1 MIQYD
6 SKIWFSFLFNF
17 QSGQLRQLLPSMFI
31 MAGFTAVVCY
41 LDLVKGLYKLEM
53 PLTVHTLMGVV
64 LGLVLVFR
72 TNTAYER
79 WWEGRKLFGALV
91 NASRN
96 LAIKLDA
103 FLEPSAFETRH
114 FFATTISA
122 FAILLAKH
130 LRNEISNSD
139 MDILDATYRDSIVC
153 AKHKPLAVIQVLVN
167 RVQTL
172 RMEGNVSMEQFLTL
186 SQNLNELVDAL
197 GGMERIKKTPI
208 PFSYAM
214 LIKRFIAGYVF
225 SLPFGLVDDFGW
237 AAVVIVPFIFY
248 VMVGIE
254 VIAEAIENPFGKDK
268 DDLPTDDIAQNIARN
283 VKEILNAAY
292 GEPVQEKIEGEIFE
306 EQKTR
311 ITQKTT

>member
-6 SKIWFSFLFNF
+6 NKIWFSFLFNF
-17 QSGQLRQLLPSMFI
+17 QMGQLRRLLPSMLI

-79 WWEGRKLFGALV
+79 WWEGRKLFGSLV

-103 FLEPSAFETRH
+103 FLEPSAFEMRY
-114 FFATTISA
+114 FFANTISA
-122 FAILLAKH
+122 FAILLPKH
-130 LRNEISNSD
+130 LRDTISSND
-139 MDILDATYRDSIVC
+139 LDILDEAYRDIVDR
-153 AKHKPLAVIQVLVN
+153 AKHKPLAVMQVLVT

-172 RMEGNVSMEQFLTL
+172 RTEGKVSIEQFLSL
-186 SQNLNELVDAL
+186 NQNLNELVDAL

-225 SLPFGLVDDFGW
+225 SLPFGLIHDFGW

-254 VIAEAIENPFGKDK
+254 VIAEGIENPFGTDK
-268 DDLPTDDIAQNIARN
+268 DDLPTDDIAQNITRN
-283 VKEILNAAY
+283 VKEILSSAY
-292 GEPVQEKIEGEIFE
+292 GEAVQEKIEGEVF
-306 EQKTR
+306 QVPKT
-311 ITQKTT
+311 KAS